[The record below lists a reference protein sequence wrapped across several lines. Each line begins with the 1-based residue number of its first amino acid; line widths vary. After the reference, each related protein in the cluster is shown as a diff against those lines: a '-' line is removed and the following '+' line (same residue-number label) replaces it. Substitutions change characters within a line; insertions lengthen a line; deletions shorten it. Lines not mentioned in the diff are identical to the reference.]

1 MFKSKSKFMVLVL
14 IIAVSFVA
22 FSAVSTM
29 AAEYGNSDIG
39 FTINYPDA
47 WQVKPSEKPVL
58 LYASPASKIP
68 WITVAI
74 YEKAAFEDALTAS
87 ASISGF
93 TGFEAKPAIETTTD
107 DGVKALKT
115 TTTFTTDTGYPGEGF
130 VMGVKK
136 GSQWLVVTVGT
147 VPMGGVPY
155 EEDVFS
161 KIAKSLKFNK

>member
-1 MFKSKSKFMVLVL
+1 
-14 IIAVSFVA
+14 
-22 FSAVSTM
+22 M

-58 LYASPASKIP
+58 LYASPAAKIP
-68 WITVAI
+68 WITVATS
-74 YEKAAFEDALTAS
+74 EKIEFTDALNETAS
-87 ASISGF
+87 TSGF
-93 TGFEAKPAIETTTD
+93 SWLEAKPAIETTTD

-147 VPMGGVPY
+147 VPMGAPY
-155 EEDVFS
+155 DEDVFS